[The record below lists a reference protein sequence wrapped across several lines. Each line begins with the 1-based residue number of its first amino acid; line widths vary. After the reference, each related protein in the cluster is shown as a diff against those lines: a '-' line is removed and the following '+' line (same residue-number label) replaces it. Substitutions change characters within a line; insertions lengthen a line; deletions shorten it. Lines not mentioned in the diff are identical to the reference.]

1 MLRKLF
7 RPAAPLLLA
16 AALWAPPAAGSD
28 VEKEAT
34 ELVDKA
40 RIAVQRLARH
50 PDMGPNLRR
59 FIQKARAVLIF
70 PTLIK
75 GAFMF
80 GGEGGSGVLLTR
92 NSNGSWSYPAF
103 YTMASVSFGLQFGG
117 QTTEAILMLRTDGAL
132 NAVLDTQ
139 IKLGADVSV
148 AAGPVGLGVD
158 GAITTNA
165 GADIFSYST
174 SQGLFAGTSLEGAV
188 IARRG
193 DWNRAFYDSRA
204 TPRSIVVDRA
214 HANPAADA
222 LRDALGQF

>member
-1 MLRKLF
+1 MDITTPDDAGQR
-7 RPAAPLLLA
+7 RRNAARDRAEIDLVRGLVAVPSLSRHEA
-16 AALWAPPAAGSD
+16 AASAW
-28 VEKEAT
+28 
-34 ELVDKA
+34 
-40 RIAVQRLARH
+40 LARE
-50 PDMGPNLRR
+50 ME
-59 FIQKARAVLIF
+59 ARSLERCQV
-70 PTLIK
+70 
-75 GAFMF
+75 
-80 GGEGGSGVLLTR
+80 
-92 NSNGSWSYPAF
+92 
-103 YTMASVSFGLQFGG
+103 
-117 QTTEAILMLRTDGAL
+117 DGAL

>member
-1 MLRKLF
+1 
-7 RPAAPLLLA
+7 
-16 AALWAPPAAGSD
+16 
-28 VEKEAT
+28 
-34 ELVDKA
+34 
-40 RIAVQRLARH
+40 
-50 PDMGPNLRR
+50 
-59 FIQKARAVLIF
+59 VLIF
-70 PTLIK
+70 PALIK
-75 GAFMF
+75 GAFF
-80 GGEGGSGVLLTR
+80 IGGEGGSGVLLTR